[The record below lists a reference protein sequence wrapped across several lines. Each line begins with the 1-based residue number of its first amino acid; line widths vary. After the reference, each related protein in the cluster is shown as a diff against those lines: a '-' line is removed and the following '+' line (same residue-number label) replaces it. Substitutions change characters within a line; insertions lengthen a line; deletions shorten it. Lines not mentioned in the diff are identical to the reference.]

1 MDNGAAQESNVRLG
15 LIPAGGERR
24 RFWRRQFY
32 ITDGARCEVTTRHG
46 MVQAF
51 VVDLD
56 PRGLRIAVPRGKDW
70 ERFEEGR
77 KVEVVIESP
86 TAISSEPIPATIRS
100 IGSFTNDH
108 GEFLSVGLHLEP
120 SGASELAR
128 SRRSGFAVYRCP
140 EFFRPIAFCNSPFFL
155 NEVIHFQIAAVKPS
169 GLIALTSLRNQG
181 LFPGM
186 TLALQLMVPN
196 LGEYRAAARIL
207 EVKAESTSAH
217 TEVEMAL
224 IDPDPEL
231 QAGLGEF
238 VMSFAKGVTIRMLHD
253 QGFFLDTI
261 YRAIR
266 VATPANDSDWEAICA
281 LRLKAY
287 HSVGKFRD
295 KTDPRDTMDAFDR
308 YSRQIIARVGDR
320 VVGAARVVFCGTNLQ
335 RSEHHALGIEIPAA
349 IAKAGFV
356 EFSRFCTDPEF
367 RGGDLFVAL
376 MRQAT
381 LVTLMAKMPYIVA
394 NCNSDLWMIYRKL
407 GFRPASKPFE
417 AFGRKDCRLIYCDAE
432 KTILGGKKSGVVTW
446 NQTVLPVTRFAALDN
461 RATMRTWHPWI
472 ALQLSLDALVAKLR
486 LDRNHRR
493 FLRRQ
498 RRDPTDLTSRR
509 ASSAELRP
517 APAPLPTSEHGASQ
531 RRESDGSTHRTPP
544 VSERAE

>member
-1 MDNGAAQESNVRLG
+1 MDNGSGQRQKLKLG
-15 LIPAGGERR
+15 LIPSGGERR

-56 PRGLRIAVPRGKDW
+56 PRGLRLAVPRGKEW
-70 ERFEEGR
+70 SRFEEGN

-86 TAISSEPIPATIRS
+86 TAISSEPIPSTIRS

-128 SRRSGFAVYRCP
+128 ARRSGFAVYRCP

-155 NEVIHFQIAAVKPS
+155 NEVIHFQIAAVKPN
-169 GLIALTSLRNQG
+169 GLVALTSLRNQG

-207 EVKAESTSAH
+207 EVKAESTAAH
-217 TEVEMAL
+217 SEVEMAL

-238 VMSFAKGVTIRMLHD
+238 VMSFAKGVTIRVLHD

-266 VATPANDSDWEAICA
+266 VATPANESDWEAICD

-287 HSVGKFRD
+287 QSVGKFRD
-295 KTDPRDTMDAFDR
+295 KTDARDTMDVFDR
-308 YSRQIIARVGDR
+308 YSRQIIARIGDR

-335 RSEHHALGIEIPAA
+335 RSEHNALGIEIPEA

-367 RGGDLFVAL
+367 RGGDIFVAL

-381 LVTLMAKMPYIVA
+381 LVTITAKMPYIVA
-394 NCNSDLWMIYRKL
+394 NCNSDLWSIYRKL

-432 KTILGGKKSGVVTW
+432 KTILGGRKSGIVTW

-461 RATMRTWHPWI
+461 RSTIRNFHPWI
-472 ALQLSLDALVAKLR
+472 ALQLFLDALVAKIR
-486 LDRNHRR
+486 LGKNHRR

-498 RRDPTDLTSRR
+498 RRRSEKFTGAR
-509 ASSAELRP
+509 SSPVELRP
-517 APAPLPTSEHGASQ
+517 AQEPLPTSEREVSPQSESGESA
-531 RRESDGSTHRTPP
+531 RRIPP
-544 VSERAE
+544 VS